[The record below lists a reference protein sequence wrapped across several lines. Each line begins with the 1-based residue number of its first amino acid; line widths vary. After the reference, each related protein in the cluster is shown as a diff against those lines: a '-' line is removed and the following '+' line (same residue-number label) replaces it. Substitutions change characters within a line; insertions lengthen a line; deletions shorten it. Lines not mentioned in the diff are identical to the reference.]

1 MVRTLPD
8 ESLSGREQI
17 GGYLTQMNEFL
28 DDKKARYLGIY
39 GMGGVSKTTLLKI
52 FNDYLVESKASRRFD
67 HVIFITVSQ
76 SPQIEEIKRDIEKQR
91 DGDLSSL
98 MKKRFLLLLDDVW
111 KKVNLEEMGIPVP
124 YEANQCKVIMT
135 GRSKHDCHTMKVYPE
150 YGQSFEVLTLVESEA
165 WISFKR
171 IVGKNLDSEGGDIA
185 RLAKSVTKRCGGLPL
200 AIEIIGSSM
209 IDVTNSMWRE
219 AETNLSK
226 FPHTKEDMENKVL
239 EVLKFSFDML
249 KDVNIRNCL
258 LYCCLFKEDEWISKD
273 KLIDYWYAEGFLDYD
288 HPASFHEA
296 RVRGDNNITALVS
309 RSLLQNSGSYVK
321 MHDVVLQTC
330 LWLTSGKFN
339 QYEKF
344 CVYHEKDPDH
354 TLSTTT
360 LNNLQRLSIFADY
373 HAPNQDGKDFLWE
386 LNLPDLH
393 TLLCNGT
400 PNRIP
405 IEKINFEHCKN
416 IRVLQLRNCVL
427 NFELKPLFLRQLRH
441 LDLSYTNLGNLPHD
455 IHSLHNLVRLKILL
469 DSIDELDNLQFL
481 DLSCTAV
488 KILPSSIRNLVNLES
503 LMLSG
508 SKLESLPD
516 SIGALIKL
524 EKLNLSGIKIST
536 LPNSIKELTHLK
548 VLDLSESEVKSLPSS
563 TRNLVNLERLDLQG
577 SKVESLPHSIGAL
590 IKLQEL
596 NLSRTKISTLPDSI
610 KELTHLKVLDL
621 MESEV
626 KSLPSSIRNLLNLEK
641 LELFDSKLESLP
653 DSIGALI

>member
-1 MVRTLPD
+1 MGIPIPSNKNKCKVILTSRSKSHCRINGVNMMTSTQFLEVAPLTEIEARNFFKMNLGRDLDEENAEIATHARDMVQRCGGIPLSLEVLGKAMAEVSSVDEWRKAVRILITSPTTTDGIPEYVIDLLDHGIPGPGQVVRTLPD

-17 GGYLTQMNEFL
+17 GGYLTHMNEFL

-39 GMGGVSKTTLLKI
+39 GMGGVGKTTLLKI

-185 RLAKSVTKRCGGLPL
+185 RLAKSVAKRCGGLPL

-209 IDVTNSMWRE
+209 IDGTNSMWRE

-226 FPHTKEDMENKVL
+226 FPNTKEDMENKVQ

-360 LNNLQRLSIFADY
+360 LNNLQRLSIFANY

-405 IEKINFEHCKN
+405 IEKINFENCKN
-416 IRVLQLRNCVL
+416 LLVLQLRNCVL
-427 NFELKPLFLRQLRH
+427 NFELK
-441 LDLSYTNLGNLPHD
+441 
-455 IHSLHNLVRLKILL
+455 RL
-469 DSIDELDNLQFL
+469 EF
-481 DLSCTAV
+481 
-488 KILPSSIRNLVNLES
+488 
-503 LMLSG
+503 
-508 SKLESLPD
+508 
-516 SIGALIKL
+516 
-524 EKLNLSGIKIST
+524 
-536 LPNSIKELTHLK
+536 
-548 VLDLSESEVKSLPSS
+548 
-563 TRNLVNLERLDLQG
+563 
-577 SKVESLPHSIGAL
+577 
-590 IKLQEL
+590 
-596 NLSRTKISTLPDSI
+596 
-610 KELTHLKVLDL
+610 
-621 MESEV
+621 
-626 KSLPSSIRNLLNLEK
+626 
-641 LELFDSKLESLP
+641 
-653 DSIGALI
+653 